1 MGCIPTLMFHIGS
14 LGQPSRPIQVTGFLG
29 LLKTS
34 IVRLGMQMSKA
45 ASSINNRHEVSR
57 QSSTALVTIGS
68 FQDPK
73 FCAFVNVK
81 CVWKLLQCF
90 TELLWVHY
98 RQAKRRIICF
108 NLIFR
113 GMCWCPSFLIKRG
126 PGWVWRSRVTGQIVT
141 KLLIR

>member
-1 MGCIPTLMFHIGS
+1 MGCIPTLMFYIGS

-45 ASSINNRHEVSR
+45 ASSINNRHDVSR

-73 FCAFVNVK
+73 FCASINVK
-81 CVWKLLQCF
+81 CTCVWKFFQCF
-90 TELLWVHY
+90 TKLLLVDY

-113 GMCWCPSFLIKRG
+113 GMY
-126 PGWVWRSRVTGQIVT
+126 
-141 KLLIR
+141 

>member
-73 FCAFVNVK
+73 FCASINVK

-90 TELLWVHY
+90 TELLLVHY
-98 RQAKRRIICF
+98 RQAKRRILCF

-113 GMCWCPSFLIKRG
+113 GMC
-126 PGWVWRSRVTGQIVT
+126 
-141 KLLIR
+141 

>member
-73 FCAFVNVK
+73 FCASINVK
-81 CVWKLLQCF
+81 CVWKLL
-90 TELLWVHY
+90 LVHY

-108 NLIFR
+108 NLNFR
-113 GMCWCPSFLIKRG
+113 GMC
-126 PGWVWRSRVTGQIVT
+126 
-141 KLLIR
+141 